1 MQEVVKADGLV
12 SGHVRKAVV
21 GILHPGIETLRS
33 HHVQTPLLPRRAP
46 ANSCLH
52 LVLLPVHQS
61 LLPAV
66 TATAPTQPRWRKSW
80 LDPRLAPAAGPL
92 PRVGLAI
99 SYSDTRP

>member
-1 MQEVVKADGLV
+1 MQEVGKAEGLV
-12 SGHVRKAVV
+12 SGHLRKAAV

-46 ANSCLH
+46 ANPCLH
-52 LVLLPVHQS
+52 LALLPVHQS
-61 LLPAV
+61 PPPAG
-66 TATAPTQPRWRKSW
+66 TATTLTQPRRRKSW
-80 LDPRLAPAAGPL
+80 LDPRFALAAGPL